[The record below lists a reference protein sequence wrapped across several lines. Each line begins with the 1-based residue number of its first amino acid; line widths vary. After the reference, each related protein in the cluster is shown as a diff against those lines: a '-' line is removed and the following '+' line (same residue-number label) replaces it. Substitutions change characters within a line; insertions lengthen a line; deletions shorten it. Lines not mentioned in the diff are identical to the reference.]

1 MEIDLII
8 VGLLDLLRR
17 EYYSEG
23 TIEIYVAFWNKL
35 KEFLVRVYGDTVFT
49 IDRGLAYLDERC
61 NFSTWYESGKLPQQ
75 RVQYLRMVHLLED
88 YALHGVLTRRYC
100 SSKNPIVLR
109 EEYLTVHSSFLLHLK
124 STSLAKS
131 TKNHYESISK
141 MFLHFLTQKQILIS
155 ELKLTDC
162 DDYIRTLAGFS
173 FKSIEQIVC
182 GIRYFLRFLDETCI
196 LKNHY
201 ADKIH
206 MPKVSQHAKIP
217 AVWSKEDLKKLLATI
232 DRNSPIGK
240 RDYAIILLACTMGLR
255 SIDIKNLKVSDFDWQ
270 KKQLSI
276 IQHKTKNPLTLP
288 VPDATGWAVIDYIKN
303 GRPKCSSVKTIF
315 VKHMPPFDS
324 VSDSNHLAGMI
335 KRYMNKAGI
344 KVDHKSGLHSMRHTA
359 ASMML
364 EEGTALPVIT
374 EVLGHS
380 NSDVTA
386 IYLKTQREKLQECV
400 LSPDFLLEG
409 DYGISIE

>member
-8 VGLLDLLRR
+8 AGLLELLRR
-17 EYYSEG
+17 EHYSEG
-23 TIEIYVAFWNKL
+23 TIKCYVSFWNKL
-35 KEFLVRVYGDTVFT
+35 KEFLLKKYGDTIFT
-49 IDRGLAYLDERC
+49 IERGLAYLDERC
-61 NFSTWYESGKLPQQ
+61 NFSSWYESGTLPQQ

-88 YALHGVLTRRYC
+88 YALHGVLTHRYC
-100 SSKNPIVLR
+100 SSKNPIVLSG
-109 EEYLTVHSSFLLHLK
+109 EYLTIHSSFLIHLN

-131 TKNHYESISK
+131 TKEHYESITK
-141 MFLHFLTQKQILIS
+141 LFLHFLTQKQIPVT

-162 DDYIRTLAGFS
+162 DDYIRTLAGYS
-173 FKSIEQIVC
+173 FKAVEQIVC
-182 GIRYFLRFLDETCI
+182 GIRYFLRYLNEENV
-196 LKNHY
+196 LRNQY

-206 MPKVSQHAKIP
+206 MPKISQQAKIP
-217 AVWSKEDLKKLLATI
+217 AVWSKEDLKKLLAVI

-240 RDYAIILLACTMGLR
+240 RDYAIILIACTMGLR

-276 IQHKTKNPLTLP
+276 VQHKTKKPLTLP

-315 VKHMPPFDS
+315 VKHMPPFDNI
-324 VSDSNHLAGMI
+324 SDADHLTCMV
-335 KRYMNKAGI
+335 KRYMNRAGI
-344 KVDHKSGLHSMRHTA
+344 KVAHKSGLHSMRHTA

-364 EEGTALPVIT
+364 EEGTTLPVIT

-386 IYLKTQREKLQECV
+386 IYLKTQKEKLQECV

-409 DYGISIE
+409 DYGICIE